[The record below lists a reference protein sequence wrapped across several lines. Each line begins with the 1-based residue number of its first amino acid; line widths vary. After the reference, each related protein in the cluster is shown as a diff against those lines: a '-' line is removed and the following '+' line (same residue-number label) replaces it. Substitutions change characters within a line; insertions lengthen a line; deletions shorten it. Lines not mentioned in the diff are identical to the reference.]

1 MRKLHWPERLL
12 SDPTRRCSGVM
23 MVARLVMACVL
34 AIGAVSSHGQESR
47 IAFVDI
53 ERILQDAPQAVAATR
68 RLEQEFSP
76 KDRDLKEQR
85 RRFRDLEDKLVSDG
99 RDMKRE
105 TRSEM
110 ESELRE
116 ISRKI
121 RLLQEEIDQ
130 ELRVRR
136 SQELSKFQSRIRE
149 VISEIA
155 RAERFDLVLTAGVV
169 YASKEAD
176 ITAKVLQALREAF
189 ERSGN

>member
-1 MRKLHWPERLL
+1 MKKRQCAGFWARDRRGNSVPTLMR
-12 SDPTRRCSGVM
+12 GV
-23 MVARLVMACVL
+23 AALILTLAC
-34 AIGAVSSHGQESR
+34 AVSSAQQSR

-53 ERILQDAPQAVAATR
+53 ERILGDAPQAKAAQV
-68 RLEQEFSP
+68 RLEEEFSP
-76 KDRDLKEQR
+76 KDKDLAEQR
-85 RRFRDLEDKLVSDG
+85 RRFRDLEDRLVRDG
-99 RDMKRE
+99 RKMKRE
-105 TRSEM
+105 SRSAM

-121 RLLQEEIDQ
+121 RLLEEEIDQ

-136 SQELSKFQSRIRE
+136 SQELSKFQSKIRE

-169 YASKEAD
+169 YASKDAD
-176 ITAKVLQALREAF
+176 ITAKVLDALRASF